1 MPTKEDAIELK
12 IVKTTAQS
20 IIGTAIVALLLG
32 SGAVYA
38 VSTRAY
44 YSSNQLN
51 APSTESNTSSTTNSQ
66 TSAHSETEHG
76 HAQDVTTHTSTSDDQ
91 GEDEN
96 EAQEETCTS
105 SSTSTSAAAST
116 SATTTTSTSTENEAE
131 ECDEPSHQVQQEH
144 EVKFTLVPASGDAQ
158 GKGEANIQIKG
169 TTLRVDIEIEHA
181 MARTTYSVVLVSV
194 LSSTTTSSS
203 STAFSTSTASTTST
217 ATSGCGTSIGT
228 FVTSDH
234 GNGHAELETTLQLG
248 SYQIGILICS
258 KGPPSTPLLVSDP
271 ATSPATITQTT
282 AESENANQHGENVQ
296 AANANQ
302 QEEDDIKSAT
312 DSKEIPA
319 VVQVSGSSASVTQVD
334 PTFTVSVGKT
344 NGNGVIVSISGEN
357 VTGPRVLLVNLTGA
371 SYTTDSL
378 KSLMVTYDGNVISQA
393 SSLSQVLNSSPSD
406 PARFIVL
413 VTSSSVQLL
422 VSIPHFS
429 SHVIQIISGV
439 AGAGS
444 LLAIN
449 APILVGAILVGTMLV
464 GVLYAKR
471 RRV

>member
-1 MPTKEDAIELK
+1 M
-12 IVKTTAQS
+12 
-20 IIGTAIVALLLG
+20 
-32 SGAVYA
+32 
-38 VSTRAY
+38 
-44 YSSNQLN
+44 
-51 APSTESNTSSTTNSQ
+51 
-66 TSAHSETEHG
+66 
-76 HAQDVTTHTSTSDDQ
+76 
-91 GEDEN
+91 
-96 EAQEETCTS
+96 
-105 SSTSTSAAAST
+105 
-116 SATTTTSTSTENEAE
+116 
-131 ECDEPSHQVQQEH
+131 
-144 EVKFTLVPASGDAQ
+144 
-158 GKGEANIQIKG
+158 
-169 TTLRVDIEIEHA
+169 
-181 MARTTYSVVLVSV
+181 
-194 LSSTTTSSS
+194 
-203 STAFSTSTASTTST
+203 
-217 ATSGCGTSIGT
+217 
-228 FVTSDH
+228 
-234 GNGHAELETTLQLG
+234 
-248 SYQIGILICS
+248 
-258 KGPPSTPLLVSDP
+258 
-271 ATSPATITQTT
+271 
-282 AESENANQHGENVQ
+282 Q

-344 NGNGVIVSISGEN
+344 HGNGVIVSISGEN